1 MEEKGMEKE
10 ENFLLYLNRE
20 LNRKNIMIKKLQQRI
35 SNLIDEKKILI
46 EQINNLKNEIY
57 NISISF
63 EKNFNENKNIYYK
76 KEKQLSD
83 IILNF
88 KNIFNEKETKEKNL
102 KKELSKLNEE
112 ISNLK
117 MINNNKDDILL
128 LIHNFFC
135 NIKNKLNLNY
145 ELHLDFIPY
154 IFDKPAFIYNLKNLE
169 KEIINKLSKDKNED
183 KKKKS
188 YLSKINYKTMPM
200 KDKNIMKKGKNFL
213 KKKIKAKTKT
223 NFGAKKKIYIR
234 TPSRIKINNN
244 INSNTYI
251 YDNDVNSLLISN
263 NDDNDLRKLNNTIQ

>member
-1 MEEKGMEKE
+1 MEKE

-46 EQINNLKNEIY
+46 DQINNLKNEIY

-112 ISNLK
+112 VSNLK

-188 YLSKINYKTMPM
+188 YLNKINYKTMPM
-200 KDKNIMKKGKNFL
+200 KDKNIMKKGKNLF
-213 KKKIKAKTKT
+213 KKKIKAKINTK
-223 NFGAKKKIYIR
+223 FGTKKKIYIR

-251 YDNDVNSLLISN
+251 YDNDVNSFLISN
-263 NDDNDLRKLNNTIQ
+263 NDDKNLWKLNNTIQ

>member
-10 ENFLLYLNRE
+10 ENLVLYLNRE

-46 EQINNLKNEIY
+46 DQINNLKNEIY

-117 MINNNKDDILL
+117 MMNNNKDDILL

-135 NIKNKLNLNY
+135 NIKNKLKLNY

-169 KEIINKLSKDKNED
+169 KEIINKLSKDKNEN

-188 YLSKINYKTMPM
+188 YLNKINYKTIPM
-200 KDKNIMKKGKNFL
+200 KDKNIMKKGKNLF

-251 YDNDVNSLLISN
+251 YDNDVNSFLISN
-263 NDDNDLRKLNNTIQ
+263 NDDKNFWKLNNTIQ